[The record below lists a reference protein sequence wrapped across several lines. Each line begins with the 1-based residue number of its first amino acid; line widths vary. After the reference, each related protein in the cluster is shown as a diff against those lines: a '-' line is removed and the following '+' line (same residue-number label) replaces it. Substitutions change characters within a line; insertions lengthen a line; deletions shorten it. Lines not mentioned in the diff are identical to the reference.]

1 MGAHLLGGCMMWQD
15 PSMQWL
21 PGVLTRYSLACVLV
35 IALYGTII
43 VCMSL
48 IEGCSTS
55 GVKKGLLCPCPGAI
69 GHLTRRPLLI
79 YSQIFGRRHQ
89 ESPALM
95 LGKLYQVQT
104 VSY

>member
-1 MGAHLLGGCMMWQD
+1 MYDVARPKHAVAAWNSYQVQ
-15 PSMQWL
+15 PS
-21 PGVLTRYSLACVLV
+21 CVLV

-48 IEGCSTS
+48 IEGCSIS

-79 YSQIFGRRHQ
+79 YSQRFGR
-89 ESPALM
+89 
-95 LGKLYQVQT
+95 
-104 VSY
+104 